1 MGAHALLSASS
12 AARWLNCP
20 RSVRLTKNIRDEGS
34 SVYAAEGT
42 LAHAVAENALQW
54 HKDHGSLKGW
64 RIPRKLKDN
73 DLWYDGMKDDVLPYV
88 EYVIET
94 FESRSAAAALDIE
107 SRLDFSEYV
116 PGGFGTGDAV
126 ILDAGVLEIVDL
138 KFGKGVPVEAD
149 HNPQIMLYG
158 LGAFAAYD
166 YIYSID
172 TVRMTIVQPRL
183 DHITTFEMAATDLI
197 YWAETTV
204 EPIARLAY
212 NGQGEQ
218 KAGDWCRWCK
228 IKATCKVR
236 AQSLLAVTEKRNQAE
251 LSDAEISEILAARD
265 AIKRW
270 LTDIEDEVM
279 DRLTAGGKLA
289 GWKLVEG
296 RSNRKINEPDK
307 LAGRL
312 LEQYSPELIYRPQE
326 LKTLTDLEKL
336 VGKKRFAEEFGE
348 YVYKPD
354 GKPTLAPESDKRP
367 ALHSPEAEF
376 EFEEVEG

>member
-20 RSVRLTKNIRDEGS
+20 RSVRLTEHIKDEGS

-42 LAHAVAENALQW
+42 LAHAVAETMLRYYQE
-54 HKDHGSLKGW
+54 HGTIESW
-64 RIPRKLKDN
+64 TAIADFTTN
-73 DLWYDGMKDDVLPYV
+73 EYWYDGMKDDVLPYV

-212 NGQGEQ
+212 EGRGEQ

-279 DRLTAGGKLA
+279 DRLTTGGKLA

-312 LEQYSPELIYRPQE
+312 LDQYAPELIYRPQE

-348 YVYKPD
+348 FVYKPD
-354 GKPTLAPESDKRP
+354 GKPTLVPESDKRP

>member
-20 RSVRLTKNIRDEGS
+20 RSVRLTENIRDEGS

-54 HKDHGSLKGW
+54 YKDHGSLKGW
-64 RIPRKLKDN
+64 RIPRKLKDS

-94 FESRSAAAALDIE
+94 YESRSAAAALDIE
-107 SRLDFSEYV
+107 TRLDFSEYV

-126 ILDAGVLEIVDL
+126 IVDDGYVEIIDL

-149 HNPQIMLYG
+149 HNPQTMLYG
-158 LGAFAAYD
+158 LGAYLLYD
-166 YIYSID
+166 FIYDIKH
-172 TVRMTIVQPRL
+172 VKMTIVQPRL
-183 DHITTFEMAATDLI
+183 DHITSFELSEKDLV
-197 YWAETTV
+197 YWAANTV
-204 EPIARLAY
+204 KPIARLAY
-212 NGQGEQ
+212 EGQGEQ

-228 IKATCKVR
+228 LKATCKVR

-296 RSNRKINEPDK
+296 RSNRKINDPDA
-307 LAGRL
+307 LAACL
-312 LEQYSPELIYRPQE
+312 LEYYPAELIYKPQE
-326 LKTLTDLEKL
+326 LQTLGALEKL
-336 VGKKRFAEEFGE
+336 VGKKNFAEEFGAFIE
-348 YVYKPD
+348 KPP
-354 GKPTLAPESDKRP
+354 GKPTLVPESDKRP

>member
-20 RSVRLTKNIRDEGS
+20 RSVRLTEHIKDEGS
-34 SVYAAEGT
+34 SIYAAEGT
-42 LAHAVAENALQW
+42 LAHAVAETMLRYYQE
-54 HKDHGSLKGW
+54 HGTIEGW
-64 RIPRKLKDN
+64 TAIADFTTN
-73 DLWYDGMKDDVLPYV
+73 EYWYDGMKDDVLPYV

-107 SRLDFSEYV
+107 TRLDFSEYV

-126 ILDAGVLEIVDL
+126 IVDDGYVEIIDL
-138 KFGKGVPVEAD
+138 KFGKGVPVDAD
-149 HNPQIMLYG
+149 HNPQTMLYG
-158 LGAFAAYD
+158 LGAYLLYD
-166 YIYSID
+166 FIYDIKR
-172 TVRMTIVQPRL
+172 VKMTIVQPRL
-183 DHITTFEMAATDLI
+183 DHITSFELSEKDLV
-197 YWAETTV
+197 YWAANTV
-204 EPIARLAY
+204 KPTAHLAY
-212 NGQGEQ
+212 EGQGEQ

-236 AQSLLAVTEKRNQAE
+236 AQSLLAVTEKRNQTE

-279 DRLTAGGKLA
+279 DRLTTGGKLA

-312 LEQYSPELIYRPQE
+312 LEQYAPELIYRPQE

-354 GKPTLAPESDKRP
+354 GKPTLVPESDKRP

-376 EFEEVEG
+376 EFEEAKE

>member
-20 RSVRLTKNIRDEGS
+20 RSVRLTENIRDEGS

-54 HKDHGSLKGW
+54 YKDHGSLKGW
-64 RIPRKLKDN
+64 RVPRKLKDS

-107 SRLDFSEYV
+107 TRLDFSEYV

-126 ILDAGVLEIVDL
+126 IVDDGFIEIIDL

-149 HNPQIMLYG
+149 HNPQTMLYG
-158 LGAFAAYD
+158 LGAYLLYD
-166 YIYSID
+166 FIYDIKR
-172 TVRMTIVQPRL
+172 VKMTIVQPRL
-183 DHITTFEMAATDLI
+183 DHITSFELSEKDLV
-197 YWAETTV
+197 YWAANTV
-204 EPIARLAY
+204 KPIARLAY
-212 NGQGEQ
+212 EGQGEQ

-236 AQSLLAVTEKRNQAE
+236 AQSLLAITEKRNQAE

-336 VGKKRFAEEFGE
+336 VGKKRFAEEFGA

-354 GKPTLAPESDKRP
+354 GKPTLVPESDKRP

-376 EFEEVEG
+376 EFEEAEG

>member
-20 RSVRLTKNIRDEGS
+20 RSVRLTENIKDEGS

-54 HKDHGSLKGW
+54 YKDHGSLKGW
-64 RIPRKLKDN
+64 RVPRKLKDS

-126 ILDAGVLEIVDL
+126 IVDDGYVEIIDL

-149 HNPQIMLYG
+149 HNPQTMLYG
-158 LGAFAAYD
+158 LGALAAYD

-172 TVRMTIVQPRL
+172 MVRMTIVQPRL
-183 DHITTFEMAATDLI
+183 DHITTFEMASTDLI

-212 NGQGEQ
+212 EGQGEQ

-228 IKATCKVR
+228 LKATCKVR
-236 AQSLLAVTEKRNQAE
+236 AQSLLAITEKRNQAE

-296 RSNRKINEPDK
+296 RSNRKINEPEQ
-307 LAGRL
+307 LAACL
-312 LEQYSPELIYRPQE
+312 LEYYPEDLIFRPKE

-336 VGKKRFAEEFGE
+336 VGKKRFADEFGE
-348 YVYKPD
+348 FVYKPD
-354 GKPTLAPESDKRP
+354 GKPTLVPESDKRP

>member
-20 RSVRLTKNIRDEGS
+20 RSVRLTENIKDEGS

-42 LAHAVAENALQW
+42 LAHAVAETMLRYYQE
-54 HKDHGSLKGW
+54 HGTIKDW
-64 RIPRKLKDN
+64 TAIADFTTN
-73 DLWYDGMKDDVLPYV
+73 EYWYDGMKDDVLPYV

-107 SRLDFSEYV
+107 TRLDFSEYV

-126 ILDAGVLEIVDL
+126 ILDARVLEIVDL

-149 HNPQIMLYG
+149 HNPQTMLYG
-158 LGAFAAYD
+158 LGAYLLYD
-166 YIYSID
+166 FIYDIKH
-172 TVRMTIVQPRL
+172 VKMTIVQPRL
-183 DHITTFEMAATDLI
+183 DHITSFELSEKDLV
-197 YWAETTV
+197 YWAANTV
-204 EPIARLAY
+204 KPIARLAY
-212 NGQGEQ
+212 EGQGEQ

-228 IKATCKVR
+228 LKATCKVR

-312 LEQYSPELIYRPQE
+312 LEQYAPELIYRPQE

>member
-1 MGAHALLSASS
+1 MTQHALLSASS

-20 RSVRLTKNIRDEGS
+20 RSVRLTENIKEEGA

-42 LAHAVAENALQW
+42 LAHAVAERALRWYQQHNA
-54 HKDHGSLKGW
+54 LKGW
-64 RIPRKLKDN
+64 RIPKRLKD
-73 DLWYDGMKDDVLPYV
+73 DALYYEGMKDDVMPYV
-88 EYVIET
+88 DYVIQA
-94 FESRSAAAALDIE
+94 FEARGAASALDVE

-126 ILDAGVLEIVDL
+126 IVDDGRLEIVDL
-138 KFGKGVPVEAD
+138 KFGKGVPVDAD

-158 LGAFAAYD
+158 LGAFLAYD
-166 YIYSID
+166 YIYGIE

-183 DHITTFEMAATDLI
+183 DHITTFEMSAADLLD
-197 YWAETTV
+197 WAEHTV
-204 EPIARLAY
+204 KPIAHLAY
-212 NGQGEQ
+212 DGKGEQ

-228 IKATCKVR
+228 IKATCRTR
-236 AQSLLAVTEKRNQAE
+236 AQALSAVTAKREQAE
-251 LSDAEISEILAARD
+251 LTDAELSEILATRD

-270 LTDIEDEVM
+270 LTDIEDAVM

-296 RSNRKINEPDK
+296 RSNRKINEPEK
-307 LAGRL
+307 LAACL
-312 LEQYSPELIYRPQE
+312 MDYFPPDEIYRPQE

-336 VGKKRFAEEFGE
+336 VGKKRFAEEFGDFI
-348 YVYKPD
+348 YKPE
-354 GKPTLAPESDKRP
+354 GKPTLVPESDKRP

-376 EFEEVEG
+376 EFEEQ